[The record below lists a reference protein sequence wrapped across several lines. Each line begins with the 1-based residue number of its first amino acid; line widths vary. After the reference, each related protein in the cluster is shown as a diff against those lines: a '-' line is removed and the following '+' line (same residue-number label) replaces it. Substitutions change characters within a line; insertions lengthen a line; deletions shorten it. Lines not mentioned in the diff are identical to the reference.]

1 MALKKAAKLLK
12 EQKGFTFIEV
22 LMGVAIMGLIVA
34 AFMLAL
40 VTAFK
45 ANMLAE
51 VRTTADALARAQM
64 EYIKAQLY
72 KTASDGTTSI
82 YSSLELS
89 DTYSKYEIWSYDNG
103 AEEPE
108 NAIIGIP
115 WDSVNNNVPTKDIGL
130 QKFTLA
136 VIYDGRV
143 EEPILVVEGY
153 KAAR

>member
-1 MALKKAAKLLK
+1 MKKAAKLLK

-64 EYIKAQLY
+64 EFIKAQSYGDNYDALY
-72 KTASDGTTSI
+72 IPPDKESYTIWYDPNNNDDTLDDVNASASG
-82 YSSLELS
+82 
-89 DTYSKYEIWSYDNG
+89 KVAGYEIH
-103 AEEPE
+103 E
-108 NAIIGIP
+108 
-115 WDSVNNNVPTKDIGL
+115 GL
-130 QKFTLA
+130 QK
-136 VIYDGRV
+136 I
-143 EEPILVVEGY
+143 ILIIKHNDSSVLYLEGF
-153 KAAR
+153 KAER